1 RQEKLLPPIAT
12 FDETP
17 HHRPPKSD
25 HDHSISARFHTAST
39 TFRRS
44 GRAEAIKPPKSRPA
58 ANGVKSGRAGIAH

>member
-39 TFRRS
+39 NFRHSRTKKAGWL
-44 GRAEAIKPPKSRPA
+44 GRADQFDERTLHLQGTP
-58 ANGVKSGRAGIAH
+58 